1 MVHSGMTA
9 MPAPD
14 PGDLPTASPGGSW
27 TGPALE
33 LPEGTQLG
41 HYRIG
46 AKLGTGGFGSV
57 WAATDLRLE
66 RPVALKLL
74 TQRVAQHVASRT
86 LLEAEARAVAALSHP
101 GIVTLHALEEMEG
114 QLFLVMERVKGR
126 VFAELIREGALPL
139 GQVVNLGLQACE
151 ALAEAHRLGI
161 IHRDLNPRNL
171 MLTEEGRVKILDFG
185 LALRRAARTRREVSS
200 SEQPDRSPGLTG
212 TLPYM
217 SPEQLEGRVLDS
229 RTDLFSLGVVLYEL
243 AAGTRPFQAQ
253 SLQALSEAILTQ
265 ECPWPE
271 HFPPGFCS
279 ILRRCLEKDPHRRFQ
294 RCQELHEALEGLR
307 RTDGQGHQGSPS
319 LAVLPFRDLSLEQDE
334 KPFCE
339 GMAEEILST
348 LSGMSGLQV
357 ISRAATFAA
366 HPGEDDL
373 GSLGRRLGASHL
385 VTGSVRKDAARLRI
399 SAELVEVSSGLQ
411 LWSDTFERPRQ
422 DVFSIQEEIA
432 TCLLQALQLTLAPGG
447 PVRHPADLEAYE
459 DYLRGRHWYFRY
471 NRHGM
476 RFALQMFQQALERN
490 PDYALAWAGVA
501 NCAAFLYI
509 YADRTESNRIQAETA
524 SARALELDPKL
535 AEAHASRGVA
545 LSALGRTEE
554 ADAAFETALRL
565 DPNLYEAAYLYA
577 RHCFANGR
585 LEACV
590 SLFERAAQLFP
601 TDCQAHLLVAQA
613 YIEEGRLEDA
623 TLARRRGLSLAEE
636 HLRHH
641 PDDVRTRYL
650 GANALVALGAR
661 EKGLAWARM
670 ARSLDPD
677 DPMLLYNLG
686 CIHAL
691 AGDADTALDC
701 LNAALDAGLNQK
713 GWLLH
718 DGDLLA
724 VRNHPRFGDLL
735 SRLD

>member
-1 MVHSGMTA
+1 MAHSGMTA
-9 MPAPD
+9 MPSPD
-14 PGDLPTASPGGSW
+14 PGDLPTGSPAEPW
-27 TGPALE
+27 AGPELE
-33 LPEGTQLG
+33 LPEGTLLG

-46 AKLGTGGFGSV
+46 ERLGRGGFGSV

-74 TQRVAQHVASRT
+74 TQRVAQHAASRT
-86 LLEAEARAVAALSHP
+86 LLEAEARAVAALAHP

-126 VFAELIREGALPL
+126 VFADLIRDGALPTT
-139 GQVVNLGLQACE
+139 QVVNLGLQACE

-185 LALRRAARTRREVSS
+185 LALRRAARTRRVEANP
-200 SEQPDRSPGLTG
+200 ELPDRSPGLTG

-217 SPEQLEGRVLDS
+217 SPEQLEGRLLDS

-243 AAGTRPFQAQ
+243 AAGTRPFQGQ
-253 SLQALSEAILTQ
+253 TLQALSEAILTQ
-265 ECPWPE
+265 DCPWPE
-271 HFPPGFCS
+271 QLPTGLCTV
-279 ILRRCLEKDPHRRFQ
+279 LRRCLEKDPLRRFQ
-294 RCQELHEALEGLR
+294 RCQELHGALEGLR
-307 RTDGQGHQGSPS
+307 RADGQGHAHSPS

-334 KPFCE
+334 SPFCE
-339 GMAEEILST
+339 GMAEEILTT
-348 LSGMSGLQV
+348 LSGMPGLQV
-357 ISRAATFAA
+357 LSRAATFTARVVD
-366 HPGEDDL
+366 GDL
-373 GSLGRRLGASHL
+373 AGLGKRLGASHL
-385 VTGSVRKDAARLRI
+385 VTGSVRKDATRLRI
-399 SAELVEVSSGLQ
+399 TAELVEAASGLQ
-411 LWSDTFERPRQ
+411 LWSNRFERPRQ
-422 DVFSIQEEIA
+422 DVFNIQEEIA
-432 TCLLQALQLTLAPGG
+432 TSLLQALQLTLAPGG
-447 PVRHPADLEAYE
+447 PARHPVDLEAYE
-459 DYLRGRHWYFRY
+459 EYLRGRHWYFRY

-490 PDYALAWAGVA
+490 PEYAVAWAGVA

-509 YADRTESNRIQAETA
+509 YADRSEANRIQAEEA
-524 SARALELDPKL
+524 SARALELDPNL

-545 LSALGRTEE
+545 LSAQGRTAE
-554 ADAAFETALRL
+554 ADTAFETALRL

-577 RHCFANGR
+577 RHCFAAGR

-590 SLFERAAQLFP
+590 ALFERAAALFP

-613 YIEEGRLEDA
+613 YIEQGRLEEA
-623 TLARRRGLSLAEE
+623 TLARRRGLGLAEE
-636 HLRHH
+636 HLRHN

-650 GANALVALGAR
+650 GANALVALGER
-661 EKGLAWARM
+661 DKGLAWARM

-701 LNAALDAGLNQK
+701 LNAAVDAGLNQK
-713 GWLLH
+713 GWLSH
-718 DGDLLA
+718 DGDLLSI
-724 VRNHPRFGDLL
+724 RSHPRFEALL

>member
-1 MVHSGMTA
+1 MVHSGLTA
-9 MPAPD
+9 MPAPN
-14 PGDLPTASPGGSW
+14 PGDLPTASPEAPWGG
-27 TGPALE
+27 PELE
-33 LPEGTQLG
+33 LPEGTVLG

-46 AKLGTGGFGSV
+46 EKLGKGGFGAV

-66 RPVALKLL
+66 RQVALKLL
-74 TQRVAQHVASRT
+74 TQRVAQHAASRT
-86 LLEAEARAVAALSHP
+86 LLEAEARAVAALTHP
-101 GIVTLHALEEMEG
+101 GIVTLHALEEMDG
-114 QLFLVMERVKGR
+114 HLFLVMERVKGR
-126 VFAELIREGALPL
+126 VFADLIRDGALPL
-139 GQVVNLGLQACE
+139 GQVLNLGLQACE

-185 LALRRAARTRREVSS
+185 LALRRAARTRRTEDPTTL
-200 SEQPDRSPGLTG
+200 PDRSPGLTG

-217 SPEQLEGRVLDS
+217 SPEQLEGRLLDT

-243 AAGTRPFQAQ
+243 AAGRRPFQGKT
-253 SLQALSEAILTQ
+253 LQELSDAILTRD
-265 ECPWPE
+265 CPWPD

-279 ILRRCLEKDPHRRFQ
+279 LLRRCLEKDPLRRFQ
-294 RCQELHEALEGLR
+294 RCQELHVALEGLR
-307 RTDGQGHQGSPS
+307 RADGQGHSGSPA

-334 KPFCE
+334 SPFCE
-339 GMAEEILST
+339 GMAEEILAS
-348 LSGMSGLQV
+348 LSGMPGLQV
-357 ISRAATFAA
+357 LSRAATFTTRR
-366 HPGEDDL
+366 GDGDL
-373 GSLGRRLGASHL
+373 VALGRRLGATHL
-385 VTGSVRKDAARLRI
+385 VTGSVRKGGDRLRI
-399 SAELVEVSSGLQ
+399 SAELVEVGSGLQ
-411 LWSDTFERPRQ
+411 LWSEAFERPRQ
-422 DVFSIQEEIA
+422 DVFSIQEDIA
-432 TCLLQALQLTLAPGG
+432 RSLVKALQLTLVPLALT
-447 PVRHPADLEAYE
+447 RHPLDLEAYE

-476 RFALQMFQQALERN
+476 RFALQMFHQALERN
-490 PDYALAWAGVA
+490 PKYAVAWAGVA

-509 YADRTESNRIQAETA
+509 YADRSEANRIQAEEA

-554 ADAAFETALRL
+554 ADAAFEMALGL

-577 RHCFANGR
+577 RHCFAAGR
-585 LEACV
+585 LDTCV
-590 SLFERAAQLFP
+590 TLFERAAALFP
-601 TDCQAHLLVAQA
+601 SDCQAHLLVAQA
-613 YIEEGRLEDA
+613 YVEQGRLEEA
-623 TLARRRGLSLAEE
+623 TAARRRGLSLAEE
-636 HLRHH
+636 HRRHN

-650 GANALVALGAR
+650 GANALVALGER
-661 EKGLAWARM
+661 DKGLAWARL
-670 ARSLDPD
+670 ARSLDPE

-701 LNAALDAGLNQK
+701 LNSAVDAGLNQR

-724 VRNHPRFGDLL
+724 VRSHPRFEALL
-735 SRLD
+735 SRLA